1 MFLPRT
7 PIKAD
12 QGCASKNQ
20 GAIKVKIKVGS
31 RWFKLDQGESR

>member
-31 RWFKLDQGESR
+31 R